1 MQKYYG
7 QSAQDYYVAKCTK
20 EKINGTFVEIGS
32 NHPMGVNN
40 TFLLEHKYGEPYPAN
55 YFEFPTRYPN
65 LF

>member
-32 NHPMGVNN
+32 NWLNKLGVDTN
-40 TFLLEHKYGEPYPAN
+40 
-55 YFEFPTRYPN
+55 
-65 LF
+65 